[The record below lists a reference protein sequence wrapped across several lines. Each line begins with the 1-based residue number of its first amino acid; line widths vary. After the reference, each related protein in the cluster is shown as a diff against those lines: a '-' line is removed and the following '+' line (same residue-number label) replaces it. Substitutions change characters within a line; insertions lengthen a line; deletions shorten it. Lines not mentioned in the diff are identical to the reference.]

1 MDTIYGDTYKPVM
14 ITDDY
19 VRMIQSERTR
29 VFNYVRDCKEL
40 NAKKMAVRYNR
51 KFVNRMKEF

>member
-1 MDTIYGDTYKPVM
+1 MV
-14 ITDDY
+14 
-19 VRMIQSERTR
+19 QSERTR

-51 KFVNRMKEF
+51 KGLFAL